1 MIDHDGPLTL
11 QVKMPFVN
19 TINPQSKKFD
29 TGVSFHVMPHLK
41 LRVLHNKLVL
51 SLLLLLLQLPFCTF
65 HYLYSTANYVQFN
78 LKMGEASEC

>member
-51 SLLLLLLQLPFCTF
+51 HCIVLYWCVDLLATSNSKHNDSP
-65 HYLYSTANYVQFN
+65 V
-78 LKMGEASEC
+78 K